1 MCIKCTIHHSCALL
15 NELYLS
21 EMKKQCQNYVTLWI
35 DFELKWTSF
44 KLKWTGTKNTSKM
57 LSAKKYQHLLSIR
70 PNLERKRYWNVTNKV
85 FYISHCIGLDICLIK
100 RSWVFFLYYTWFY
113 GSQFFV
119 CFFYLSFMWRMLIS
133 IMQKTFFPQWARQLP
148 CSIEQYTAIYRH
160 KLHPLKHYFYSVPL
174 TCTPSDAGI

>member
-44 KLKWTGTKNTSKM
+44 KLKWTGTKNTIKM

-85 FYISHCIGLDICLIK
+85 HFTFLTCCIGLDICLIK

-119 CFFYLSFMWRMLIS
+119 CFFLSQFYVKNAYIYYAEDFLS
-133 IMQKTFFPQWARQLP
+133 SVDKTVAV
-148 CSIEQYTAIYRH
+148 QYTAIY
-160 KLHPLKHYFYSVPL
+160 SNIQ
-174 TCTPSDAGI
+174 T